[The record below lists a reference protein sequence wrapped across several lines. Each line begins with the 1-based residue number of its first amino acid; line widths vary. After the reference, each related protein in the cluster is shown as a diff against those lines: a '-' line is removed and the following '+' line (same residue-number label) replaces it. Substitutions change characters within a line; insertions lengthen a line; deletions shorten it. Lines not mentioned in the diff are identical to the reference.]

1 MCQLCSTCTTMCP
14 CPRCPFRKGRLMG
27 FPPEIQPCTIC
38 GMEDDRNCNQEECTI
53 MEHCLFSGDMY
64 CQICVEQEHGVTF
77 WSNAIGMYCEEH
89 EDAHKERMRSK
100 RSSRLAQVQAEQ
112 AEQVEEEEEQEEE
125 EERVSERIRVELP
138 IVPEPEGGFTHCSI
152 YR

>member
-1 MCQLCSTCTTMCP
+1 
-14 CPRCPFRKGRLMG
+14 MG

-38 GMEDDRNCNQEECTI
+38 GMEDDRDCNQEECTI
-53 MEHCLFSGDMY
+53 MEHCLFSGNMY
-64 CQICVEQEHGVTF
+64 CQICVEQEHGVAF
-77 WSNAIGMYCEEH
+77 WTNAIGMYCDEH

-100 RSSRLAQVQAEQ
+100 RSSRLAQVQEVQ
-112 AEQVEEEEEQEEE
+112 EVQEEEEE
-125 EERVSERIRVELP
+125 EERVSERIHVELP